1 MFFPLML
8 SACAGQARQYADWGA
23 DYIKCDDIAN
33 MFRGKTYSG
42 DEIAALS
49 ASLKNS
55 GHSIVLSLSPGP
67 TSAGQSAHLKQFA
80 NLWRSSNDFWD
91 NWKSPDHNFSLF
103 AEWQGNGAPGGWP
116 DGDMIPFGRICQRNC
131 DVHPDRRSRF
141 TREEQLTLM
150 SLWALVPAPLMLGMN
165 LPDNDD
171 WTTAIL
177 TSPEVLAVDQDP
189 LGKQARRIPLSPP
202 GVELWVKELSDGTPA
217 AGFFNR
223 TETAAS
229 VNYAWRDLGFSTAPE
244 MRDLWLRKDLGRP
257 ENFTATLA
265 QHGCALL
272 RVREK

>member
-103 AEWQGNGAPGGWP
+103 AEWQDNGAPGGWP

-131 DVHPDRRSRF
+131 DVHPDRSRALPGRS
-141 TREEQLTLM
+141 
-150 SLWALVPAPLMLGMN
+150 S
-165 LPDNDD
+165 
-171 WTTAIL
+171 
-177 TSPEVLAVDQDP
+177 S
-189 LGKQARRIPLSPP
+189 
-202 GVELWVKELSDGTPA
+202 
-217 AGFFNR
+217 
-223 TETAAS
+223 
-229 VNYAWRDLGFSTAPE
+229 
-244 MRDLWLRKDLGRP
+244 
-257 ENFTATLA
+257 
-265 QHGCALL
+265 H
-272 RVREK
+272 